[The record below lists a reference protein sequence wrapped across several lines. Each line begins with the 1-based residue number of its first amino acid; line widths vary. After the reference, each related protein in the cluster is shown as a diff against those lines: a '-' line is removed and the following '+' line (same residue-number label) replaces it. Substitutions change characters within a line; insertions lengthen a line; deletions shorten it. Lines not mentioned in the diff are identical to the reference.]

1 MARRHGNSYA
11 KRVKEK
17 KRKQKAEEKMA
28 RRHGKVR
35 RETDDRSP
43 DVPEKPEEQHE
54 KETEV

>member
-1 MARRHGNSYA
+1 
-11 KRVKEK
+11 VKEV

-35 RETDDRSP
+35 READDCGP

-54 KETEV
+54 RETEV